1 MAEWIT
7 LEEAERAGL
16 DLSWVSGAIGP
27 RRAGLVYLNHYWGNV
42 STVTGV
48 MVRVERVR
56 DRRGRFARAVRGWSV
71 TEYAPDDVRDR
82 THMTSWQYGR
92 NTVLCG
98 PGDIRPRAAR
108 R

>member
-7 LEEAERAGL
+7 LDQARDQGL
-16 DLSWVSGAIGP
+16 DLAWVADSIGP
-27 RRAGLVYLNHYWGNV
+27 RRAGLVYLNHYWGTVN
-42 STVTGV
+42 TVTGV

-56 DRRGRFARAVRGWSV
+56 DKRGRFVRAVCGWNV

-92 NTVLCG
+92 NTLLCG
-98 PGDIRPRAAR
+98 PGDIRPRTAR